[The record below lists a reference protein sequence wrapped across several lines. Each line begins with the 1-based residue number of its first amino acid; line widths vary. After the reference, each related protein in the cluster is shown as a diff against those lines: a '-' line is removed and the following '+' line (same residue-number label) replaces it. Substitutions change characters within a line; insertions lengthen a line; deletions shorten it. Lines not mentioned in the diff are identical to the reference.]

1 MSDQNQQN
9 HSKQAPIK
17 TDALVIGAGP
27 VGLFAIFQLGLQGI
41 KAHVID
47 ALPYAGGQCAELY
60 PDKPIYDIP
69 GIPYCTGAELVSN
82 LLEQIKP
89 MNAVFHWGEEV
100 SGLTHQLD
108 SEFEVTTTHHTFIAK
123 TIVLATGV
131 GAFKPK
137 RLAVD
142 GIDALV
148 GKQVFYHPHN
158 LSRFKDLDV
167 VIYGG
172 DESAVNAAI
181 ELTNI
186 SKSVTLIHR
195 RDVLKAPD
203 DLLAK
208 FEQLRT
214 SGQVTFKAG
223 QITGLPIS
231 NRSCAQINVTS
242 PNGTIDDV
250 KFDALLVYLGIS
262 PQLGPIA
269 DWGVDLERKQ
279 VPVDTA
285 KFQTNV
291 PGIFAIGDINTY
303 PGKRKLIVSGFHEAT
318 LAAFAC
324 AELIHPNEPVLLQ
337 YTTTSSKL
345 HEILGVSG
353 KAKTSN

>member
-1 MSDQNQQN
+1 MSEQNQKN

-27 VGLFAIFQLGLQGI
+27 IGLFAIFQLGLQGI

-47 ALPYAGGQCAELY
+47 TLPHAGGQCAELY

-69 GIPYCTGAELVSN
+69 GIPYCTGAELVNN

-89 MNAVFHWGEEV
+89 MNATFHWSQEV
-100 SGLTHQLD
+100 SGLTRQPNA
-108 SEFEVTTTHHTFIAK
+108 EFEVSTAHNTFITK
-123 TIVLATGV
+123 TILLATGV

-137 RLAVD
+137 KLAID
-142 GIDALV
+142 GIDALI
-148 GKQVFYHPHN
+148 GSRVFYHPQN

-172 DESAVNAAI
+172 DESAINAAI

-186 SKSVTLIHR
+186 SKSVTLIYR
-195 RDVLKAPD
+195 RDVLKGPNE
-203 DLLAK
+203 LIAK
-208 FEQLRT
+208 YEELRA
-214 SGQVTFKAG
+214 SGRVIFKAG
-223 QITGLPIS
+223 QITNIHSHNQELKTI
-231 NRSCAQINVTS
+231 AITS
-242 PNGTIDDV
+242 PEGTVINQPL
-250 KFDALLVYLGIS
+250 DALLVFLGIS
-262 PQLGPIA
+262 PKLGPIA
-269 DWGVDLERKQ
+269 DWGVNLERKQ

-337 YTTTSSKL
+337 YTTTSTKL

-353 KAKTSN
+353 KAQTSN

>member
-1 MSDQNQQN
+1 MPEQNQQN
-9 HSKQAPIK
+9 HSKQAFIK

-27 VGLFAIFQLGLQGI
+27 VGLFAVFQLGLQGI

-47 ALPYAGGQCAELY
+47 ALPHAGGQCAELY

-69 GIPYCTGAELVSN
+69 GIPYCTGAELVDK

-89 MNAVFHWGEEV
+89 MNATFHWGEEV
-100 SGLTHQLD
+100 CGLTRQSD
-108 SEFEVTTTHHTFIAK
+108 SEFEVSTAHNTFITK

-148 GKQVFYHPHN
+148 GKQVFYHPQN
-158 LSRFKDLDV
+158 LSRFKDSNV

-181 ELTNI
+181 ELSDI

-195 RDVLKAPD
+195 RDVLKACD
-203 DLLAK
+203 QSIANFDT
-208 FEQLRT
+208 LRN
-214 SGQVTFKAG
+214 SGRVAFTTG
-223 QITGLPIS
+223 QITGLSIS
-231 NRSCAQINVTS
+231 NTSCAQINVTS
-242 PNGTIDDV
+242 PDGTIDDV

-269 DWGVDLERKQ
+269 NWGVNLERKQ

-285 KFQTNV
+285 TFQTNV

-337 YTTTSSKL
+337 YTTTSTKL
-345 HEILGVSG
+345 HEILGVSS
-353 KAKTSN
+353 KTKTAT

>member
-1 MSDQNQQN
+1 VSEQNQQN
-9 HSKQAPIK
+9 HLNQACIK

-41 KAHVID
+41 QSHVID
-47 ALPYAGGQCAELY
+47 TLAHAGGQCAELY

-69 GIPYCTGAELVSN
+69 GIPYCTGSELVSN

-89 MNAVFHWGEEV
+89 MNATFHWGQEV
-100 SGLTHQLD
+100 CGLIRLPNGELKVSTNQN
-108 SEFEVTTTHHTFIAK
+108 TFITK

-137 RLAVD
+137 TLNVD

-148 GKQVFYHPHN
+148 GSHVFYHPHD
-158 LSRFKDLDV
+158 LSSFKDLDV

-181 ELTNI
+181 ELSNTA
-186 SKSVTLIHR
+186 KSVTLMHR

-203 DLLAK
+203 ELLAT

-214 SGQVTFKAG
+214 SDQVTFKAG
-223 QITGLPIS
+223 QITELLRS
-231 NRSCAQINVTS
+231 NTPSQEIKVTNPDGS
-242 PNGTIDDV
+242 TNHL
-250 KFDALLVYLGIS
+250 KLDALLVYLGIS

-291 PGIFAIGDINTY
+291 PGIFAVGDINTY

-324 AELIHPNEPVLLQ
+324 AELIHPNEPIQLQ
-337 YTTTSSKL
+337 YTTTSTKL
-345 HEILGVSG
+345 HEILGVARHRS
-353 KAKTSN
+353 

>member
-1 MSDQNQQN
+1 MSEQNQQN
-9 HSKQAPIK
+9 HSKQDPIK

-69 GIPYCTGAELVSN
+69 GIPYCTGAELVNN

-89 MNAVFHWGEEV
+89 MNATFHWSQEV
-100 SGLTHQLD
+100 SGLTRQPNA
-108 SEFEVTTTHHTFIAK
+108 EFEVSTAHNTFITK
-123 TIVLATGV
+123 TILLATGV
-131 GAFKPK
+131 GAFKSKTLP
-137 RLAVD
+137 VD
-142 GIDALV
+142 GIDPLV
-148 GKQVFYHPHN
+148 GTQVFYHPHN

-172 DESAVNAAI
+172 DESAINAAI

-186 SKSVTLIHR
+186 SKSVTLIYR
-195 RDVLKAPD
+195 RDVLKGPD
-203 DLLAK
+203 ELIANIHSHNQELKTIA
-208 FEQLRT
+208 
-214 SGQVTFKAG
+214 
-223 QITGLPIS
+223 I
-231 NRSCAQINVTS
+231 TS
-242 PNGTIDDV
+242 PEGTVINQPL
-250 KFDALLVYLGIS
+250 DALLVFLGIS
-262 PQLGPIA
+262 PKLGPIA
-269 DWGVDLERKQ
+269 DWGVDLDRKQ

-285 KFQTNV
+285 TFQTNV

-324 AELIHPNEPVLLQ
+324 AELIHPDESVLLQ

>member
-1 MSDQNQQN
+1 MSEQHQQN
-9 HSKQAPIK
+9 PLNQAPIK

-41 KAHVID
+41 QSHVID
-47 ALPYAGGQCAELY
+47 TLPYAGGQCAELY

-69 GIPYCTGAELVSN
+69 GIPYCTGSELVNN
-82 LLEQIKP
+82 LLKQIEP
-89 MNAVFHWGEEV
+89 MNATFHWGQEVCGLSHRPNRELEV
-100 SGLTHQLD
+100 STSQN
-108 SEFEVTTTHHTFIAK
+108 TFITK

-137 RLAVD
+137 TLNVD
-142 GIDALV
+142 GIETLV
-148 GKQVFYHPHN
+148 GTQVFYHPHN
-158 LSRFKDLDV
+158 LSQFKDLNV

-181 ELTNI
+181 ELSNI
-186 SKSVTLIHR
+186 AHSVTLMHR

-203 DLLAK
+203 HLLAK

-214 SGQVTFKAG
+214 SGRVTFKAG
-223 QITGLPIS
+223 QITELS
-231 NRSCAQINVTS
+231 RCNT
-242 PNGTIDDV
+242 PNNEIKVMHPDGSTNNL

-291 PGIFAIGDINTY
+291 PGIFAVGDINTY
-303 PGKRKLIVSGFHEAT
+303 LGKRKLIVSGFHEAT

-324 AELIHPNEPVLLQ
+324 AELIHPDEPVVLQ
-337 YTTTSSKL
+337 YTTTSTKL
-345 HEILGVSG
+345 HEILGV
-353 KAKTSN
+353 ARHRP